1 MNRRH
6 LLFGIVLLTLLLSA
20 CSSGLPIETNM
31 SEKVANFSFTTQDHE
46 TLSLE
51 DLQDEW
57 WIANFIFTNCKTVCL
72 PMSSNFSTLQK
83 ELEKRDLNVQL
94 VSFSVDPDYDSP
106 EVLKD
111 YGERYDANFET
122 WHFLTGYDM
131 QTIKE
136 LSIKSFRA
144 FLKEPEEGD
153 DQVTH
158 DTRFFLVNPEGEIV
172 KGYDGVNAGSIDEI
186 IEDIV
191 VLKEEGLL

>member
-6 LLFGIVLLTLLLSA
+6 LLIGIVLLTLLLSA
-20 CSSGLPIETNM
+20 CSSEFPIETNM
-31 SEKVANFSFTTQDHE
+31 SEKVADFSFTTQDHE
-46 TLSLE
+46 TLSLD
-51 DLQDEW
+51 DLQDDW

-106 EVLKD
+106 EVLKE

>member
-144 FLKEPEEGD
+144 FLKEPEKGD

-158 DTRFFLVNPEGEIV
+158 DTRFFLVSPEGKII
-172 KGYDGVNAGSIDEI
+172 KGYDGVSSESIHEI
-186 IEDIV
+186 IKDIEI
-191 VLKEEGLL
+191 LNKEGLL